1 MNNLKWK
8 SLSDLKE
15 VLKSL
20 RLYKDLSQK
29 LWNRG
34 KNIFKSIVANT
45 SIYKIEYFS
54 KSSKQDALEEGLI
67 AYKKIFGDTPKTE
80 EINLVAKKSLEWWI
94 RIYKDDNLVDLSF
107 RKASETLK

>member
-1 MNNLKWK
+1 MNNLEWK

-20 RLYKDLSQK
+20 RLYKDLSEK

-34 KNIFKSIVANT
+34 KELFKSIESNT

-54 KSSKQDALEEGLI
+54 WSSKEDALKEWLI
-67 AYKKIFGDTPKTE
+67 AYKKIFGVSPKIE
-80 EINLVAKKSLEWWI
+80 EINLIKKESLEWWI
-94 RIYKDDNLVDLSF
+94 RIYKDDNLSDLSF
-107 RKASETLK
+107 KKASEALK

>member
-1 MNNLKWK
+1 MNNLEWK

-15 VLKSL
+15 ILKSL
-20 RLYKDLSQK
+20 RLYKDLSEK

-34 KNIFKSIVANT
+34 KNIFKSISNNT

-54 KSSKQDALEEGLI
+54 WSSKEDALAEGLV
-67 AYKKIFGDTPKTE
+67 AYKKVFGDSPQTE
-80 EINLVAKKSLEWWI
+80 EINLVEKESLEWWI

-107 RKASETLK
+107 RKASEALK